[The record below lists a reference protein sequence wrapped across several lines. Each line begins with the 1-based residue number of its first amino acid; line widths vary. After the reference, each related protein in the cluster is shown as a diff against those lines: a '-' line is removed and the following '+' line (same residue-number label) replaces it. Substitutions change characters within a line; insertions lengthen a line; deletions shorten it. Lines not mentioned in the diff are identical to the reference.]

1 MYTDEDLN
9 SAVKEG
15 IFTQDAI
22 TNFRSY
28 ISKSQNVT
36 LVDEENFRLISGFN
50 DIFVV
55 IACLLLLTS
64 VAWLGSAISPIAA
77 AIIFT
82 ATSWGLAEFFV
93 RKRRMALPAIVLLI
107 AFIGGVMA
115 TSVSFFVN
123 LGIGQAQQMNI
134 EHFEQMRVFG
144 FITTAVVSIAATW
157 LHWRRFRVPIT
168 VAVGAA
174 SLVICLMGLLGTSS
188 LDSHWLTPILFISGL
203 LIFALAMYWDAS
215 DTLRQTKRSDVAFWL
230 HLLSAPL
237 IVHPIF
243 KTLGILSGHST
254 ILQVVLVIALYIVI
268 AFISIAIDRR
278 ALMVSSLIYVLY
290 AFSALLKNYGL
301 VSLNFAMTGVIIGAI
316 LLFLSAY
323 WHTART
329 FLIRYFPQSI
339 SGRLPALR

>member
-9 SAVKEG
+9 AAVKEG
-15 IFTQDAI
+15 IFTEEAL
-22 TNFRSY
+22 TSFRSY
-28 ISKSQNVT
+28 IAKSKSVT
-36 LVDEENFRLISGFN
+36 LVDEENFRLIGGFN

-64 VAWLGSAISPIAA
+64 VAWLGSAIHPIAA
-77 AIIFT
+77 AVIFT
-82 ATSWGLAEFFV
+82 ATAWGLAEFFV

-107 AFIGGVMA
+107 AFIGGAMA
-115 TSVSFFVN
+115 TSVSFYVN
-123 LGIGQAQQMNI
+123 LGI
-134 EHFEQMRVFG
+134 EHFEQMKTFG
-144 FITTAVVSIAATW
+144 FITTAAVGTAATW
-157 LHWRRFRVPIT
+157 LHWRRFKVPIT

-174 SLVICLMGLLGTSS
+174 ALVGCLLGSVAS
-188 LDSHWLTPILFISGL
+188 NAPEAGQWLTPILFIAGL

-215 DTLRQTKRSDVAFWL
+215 DTLRQTKKSDVAFWL

-243 KTLGILSGHST
+243 TSLGILTGHST

-301 VSLNFAMTGVIIGAI
+301 VSLNFALTGVIIGAI

-329 FLIRYFPQSI
+329 FLIQYFPQSLR
-339 SGRLPALR
+339 GWLPALR